1 MESAPVKPKRKIL
14 KTVIASILIVAAVLW
29 VAGAI
34 VTELSVNRDLP
45 NNTPESKNPSAIVQ
59 EVGYDLSHPLGF
71 INNIQNNPIEP
82 DVTVPSTYT
91 ENVNQANQAALNQ
104 LVDKKYSY
112 TDYPPPDTSFTISE
126 TMFQAANN
134 GTTVSDSQLSSLLG
148 NAVKPFD
155 ENTLTADVSLLFPI
169 GNPGNQI
176 ITVDK
181 VANTDRGVNIN
192 GKIGPGVSVDWE
204 TILTVPNKGSELV
217 MPLDAKVYRI
227 APSGVDLIDTALI
240 CFAGSDGTNYEL
252 LISEEGDI
260 GYLPFSLDSILPA
273 LADAPEIG
281 DNGTYIPF
289 SSDAGIEGKV
299 LPAGTP
305 ILKIINNNTK
315 IAFYLR
321 CDIKN
326 EFPFPDFNFISSQ
339 GKLVYTP

>member
-14 KTVIASILIVAAVLW
+14 KTVIAGILIGTAVLW

-34 VTELSVNRDLP
+34 VTELSVNRDFS
-45 NNTPESKNPSAIVQ
+45 NTPESKDHTAILQ

-71 INNIQNNPIEP
+71 IKNLQNNPIEP
-82 DVTVPSTYT
+82 DIIVSSTYT

-134 GTTVSDSQLSSLLG
+134 GTTVPDSQLSSLLG
-148 NAVKPFD
+148 NAVKPFK
-155 ENTLTADVSLLFPI
+155 ESTLTADVSLLFPI
-169 GNPGNQI
+169 KNPGDQI

-181 VANTDRGVNIN
+181 IANTLRGGNFDGV
-192 GKIGPGVSVDWE
+192 IGPEVAINWE
-204 TILTVPNKGSELV
+204 TILTVPNKGSEII

-252 LISEEGDI
+252 LISEEGDV

-273 LADAPEIG
+273 LADVPEI
-281 DNGTYIPF
+281 DYPTYTDF
-289 SSDAGIEGKV
+289 SDDAGGKT
-299 LPAGTP
+299 LSAGTP
-305 ILKIINNNTK
+305 ILKTINNNAK
-315 IAFYLR
+315 INFWLR
-321 CDIKN
+321 CEKKVAQ
-326 EFPFPDFNFISSQ
+326 PDFNFISSE
-339 GKLVYTP
+339 GKLIYSP